1 MPRACR
7 IGWIRRIG
15 RVCGVCGVRRV
26 CRVCGVRRVCRV
38 CRVRRVGRVGR
49 IGRIGRIR
57 GIRGIRYPG
66 ARRAVGK
73 NRHSLGVGHRGLH
86 VLRSG
91 VTYPPITHEL
101 SSNTRRRQ

>member
-15 RVCGVCGVRRV
+15 RVCG
-26 CRVCGVRRVCRV
+26 VCGVRRVCRV

-66 ARRAVGK
+66 ARRAVRK